1 MVKKKNQWIL
11 YKISLARNRVKVIFK
26 DLKFL
31 KNKSF
36 LLKVLKLIEEESQ
49 CKRKRLDDRCGESIE
64 AFEQKILL
72 E

>member
-1 MVKKKNQWIL
+1 M
-11 YKISLARNRVKVIFK
+11 KVIFK

-49 CKRKRLDDRCGESIE
+49 CKRKRLDDRCGENIE